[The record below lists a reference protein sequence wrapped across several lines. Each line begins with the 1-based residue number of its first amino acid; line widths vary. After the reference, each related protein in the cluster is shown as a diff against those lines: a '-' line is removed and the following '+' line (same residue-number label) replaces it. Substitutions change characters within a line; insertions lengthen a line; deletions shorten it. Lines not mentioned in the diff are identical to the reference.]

1 MSNLQIK
8 QNSGLVP
15 DNINEAM
22 QLAEI
27 LSKSTLVPKQFSGNP
42 SDTFV
47 AMQWGFE
54 IGLSPMQALQN
65 ISVINGRPSLWGDA
79 MLALVQSHSQYE
91 SHKEYIKDNV
101 AYCEVKRKGCDLHV
115 STFSKED
122 AILAGLW
129 GGITKSGKATAWKS
143 YPERMLKMRA
153 RGFALRDQFADALKG
168 LISVEEARDY
178 PTKNQNNKIVEK
190 EIREDVVEI
199 IQNDVVDI
207 VEEDIKVYF
216 DQSLQSDVYSQICD
230 SIKSCET
237 DAELKIV
244 ADVIKEK
251 KSVLTEDELNQAR
264 QFWIEKKQEI
274 K

>member
-15 DNINEAM
+15 SNINEAM

-27 LSKSTLVPKQFSGNP
+27 LSKSTLVPKQFVGNP

-65 ISVINGRPSLWGDA
+65 IAVINGRPSLWGDA
-79 MLALVQSHSQYE
+79 MLALVQSHPEYDG
-91 SHKEYIKDNV
+91 HKEYVKDDV

-115 STFSKED
+115 STFSKEQ

-143 YPERMLKMRA
+143 YPERMLQMRA

-168 LISVEEARDY
+168 LISTEEARDY
-178 PTKNQNNKIVEK
+178 PTKNNKVVEK
-190 EIREDVVEI
+190 EIREDVAEI

-207 VEEDIKVYF
+207 VEND
-216 DQSLQSDVYSQICD
+216 DVYSQICD

-237 DAELKIV
+237 NEELKIV
-244 ADVIKEK
+244 ADLIGEK
-251 KSVLTEDELNQAR
+251 KSVLTEDEINQAR

-274 K
+274 KEGEK

>member
-1 MSNLQIK
+1 MSNLQINR
-8 QNSGLVP
+8 NSALVP
-15 DNINEAM
+15 SNINEAM

-27 LSKSTLVPKQFSGNP
+27 LSKSSLIPAYLRGKPDDV
-42 SDTFV
+42 FV
-47 AMQWGFE
+47 IILWGLE
-54 IGLSPMQALQN
+54 ISLGPIQACNN
-65 ISVINGRPSLWGDA
+65 ISPINGKPALWGDA
-79 MLALVQSHSQYE
+79 MLALVQSHPEYDG
-91 SHKEYIKDNV
+91 HKEYIKDDV

-129 GGITKSGKATAWKS
+129 GRATWKS

-168 LISVEEARDY
+168 LISVEEARDH

-199 IQNDVVDI
+199 IQNDVLDI
-207 VEEDIKVYF
+207 VEND
-216 DQSLQSDVYSQICD
+216 DVYSQICD

-237 DAELKIV
+237 NEELKIV
-244 ADVIKEK
+244 ADLIGEK
-251 KSVLTEDELNQAR
+251 KSVLTEDEINQAR

-274 K
+274 KEGAK

>member
-15 DNINEAM
+15 SNINEAM

-27 LSKSTLVPKQFSGNP
+27 LSKSSLIPVYLRGKP
-42 SDTFV
+42 DDIFV
-47 AMQWGFE
+47 IILWGLE
-54 IGLSPMQALQN
+54 ISLGPIQACNN
-65 ISVINGRPSLWGDA
+65 ISPINGKLALWGDA
-79 MLALVQSHSQYE
+79 MLALVQSHPEYDG
-91 SHKEYIKDNV
+91 HKEYIKDDV
-101 AYCEVKRKGCDLHV
+101 AYCEVKRKGSDWHI

-143 YPERMLKMRA
+143 HPKRMLKMRA
-153 RGFALRDQFADALKG
+153 RGFALRDQFADALEG

-178 PTKNQNNKIVEK
+178 PTKNKNNKIVEK

-199 IQNDVVDI
+199 IQNDVLDI
-207 VEEDIKVYF
+207 VEND
-216 DQSLQSDVYSQICD
+216 DVYSQICD

-237 DAELKIV
+237 NEELKIV
-244 ADVIKEK
+244 ADLIGEK
-251 KSVLTEDELNQAR
+251 KSVLTEDEINQAR

-274 K
+274 KEGEG

>member
-15 DNINEAM
+15 SNINEAM

-27 LSKSTLVPKQFSGNP
+27 LSKSTLVPKQFVGNP

-65 ISVINGRPSLWGDA
+65 IAVINGRPSLWGDA
-79 MLALVQSHSQYE
+79 MLALVQSHPEYDG
-91 SHKEYIKDNV
+91 HKEYIKDDI
-101 AYCEVKRKGCDLHV
+101 AYCEVKRKGSDWHI
-115 STFSKED
+115 STFSKEQ

-129 GGITKSGKATAWKS
+129 GKATWKS

-199 IQNDVVDI
+199 IQNDVLDI
-207 VEEDIKVYF
+207 IEND
-216 DQSLQSDVYSQICD
+216 DVYSQICD

-237 DAELKIV
+237 NEELKIV
-244 ADVIKEK
+244 ADLIGEK
-251 KSVLTEDELNQAR
+251 KSVLTEDEINQAR

-274 K
+274 KEGAK

>member
-8 QNSGLVP
+8 QNSCWVP
-15 DNINEAM
+15 SNINEAM

-27 LSKSTLVPKQFSGNP
+27 LSKSILVPKQFVGNP

-65 ISVINGRPSLWGDA
+65 IAVINGRPSLWGDA
-79 MLALVQSHSQYE
+79 MLALVQCRPEYDG
-91 SHKEYIKDNV
+91 HKEYVKDDV
-101 AYCEVKRKGCDLHV
+101 AYCEVKRKGCDWHI
-115 STFSKED
+115 STFSKEQ

-129 GGITKSGKATAWKS
+129 GRATWKS
-143 YPERMLKMRA
+143 YPERMLQMRA

-190 EIREDVVEI
+190 EIREDVAEI

-207 VEEDIKVYF
+207 VEND
-216 DQSLQSDVYSQICD
+216 DVYSQICD

-237 DAELKIV
+237 NEELKIV
-244 ADVIKEK
+244 ADLIGEK
-251 KSVLTEDELNQAR
+251 KSVLTEDEINQAR

-274 K
+274 KEGEK

>member
-8 QNSGLVP
+8 QNPGLVP
-15 DNINEAM
+15 SNINEAM

-27 LSKSTLVPKQFSGNP
+27 LSKSTLVPKQFVGNP

-65 ISVINGRPSLWGDA
+65 IAVINGRPSLWGDA
-79 MLALVQSHSQYE
+79 MLALVQSHPEYDG
-91 SHKEYIKDNV
+91 HKEYIKDDV

-129 GGITKSGKATAWKS
+129 GRATWKS

-199 IQNDVVDI
+199 IQNDVLDI
-207 VEEDIKVYF
+207 VEND
-216 DQSLQSDVYSQICD
+216 DVYSQICE

-237 DAELKIV
+237 NEELKIV
-244 ADVIKEK
+244 ADLIGEK
-251 KSVLTEDELNQAR
+251 KSVLTEDEINQAR

-274 K
+274 KEGAK